1 MTKEVVACDVSP
13 VTMCFW
19 KYHELNWIYLIMFQ
33 KVGRSRRR
41 SSSDSYSYKFGRRL
55 VDNLLPRKV
64 PSNYLIPPP
73 PIEKSIYTSWLPNSI
88 NWHFSSCV
96 CICICFWFMTNIK
109 ISKVKNMKNTAGPLN
124 CININ
129 HLESVKAP
137 SEKFLGVKTDKHCP
151 ARSRWPS
158 KNVKKL

>member
-1 MTKEVVACDVSP
+1 MTEEVIACDVSP
-13 VTMCFW
+13 VTMSFW
-19 KYHELNWIYLIMFQ
+19 KYHEVNWIYLIMFQ

-64 PSNYLIPPP
+64 PTISFLLLRL
-73 PIEKSIYTSWLPNSI
+73 KSLSTTDTSVHAFVFVFVSGSWQ
-88 NWHFSSCV
+88 
-96 CICICFWFMTNIK
+96 T
-109 ISKVKNMKNTAGPLN
+109 SKVKNMKNTAGPLN

-129 HLESVKAP
+129 HLESVKDP
-137 SEKFLGVKTDKHCP
+137 SEKILGVKTDNHCP

>member
-64 PSNYLIPPP
+64 PTISFLLLRL
-73 PIEKSIYTSWLPNSI
+73 KSLSTTDTSVLAFVFIFVSGSWQ
-88 NWHFSSCV
+88 
-96 CICICFWFMTNIK
+96 T
-109 ISKVKNMKNTAGPLN
+109 SKVKNMKNTAGPLN
-124 CININ
+124 FININ

-137 SEKFLGVKTDKHCP
+137 SEKILGVKTDKHCP